1 MYERSKERRIM
12 KNNLLLGKST
22 VRPVMNTLYLGG
34 ARCEKS
40 NFMKKNIKNLAM
52 KSIADSREAKL
63 TAVESAGW
71 LTSKNIRTVCGKASD
86 ETGAANLIVLDL
98 MDDIYNDTKE
108 TLLKGDYRV
117 LHCNVMDNIY
127 NPFTYM
133 KTDESILNFA
143 DIIAKK
149 ANTKDLFWYTATR
162 RMLIEYLMHYK
173 ETGDLSDLSM
183 KALYDVCADG
193 SIEAYVDYRT
203 VCINCN
209 ENVGPTAA
217 HNVVLNLAAFLQ
229 PYKDLDG
236 TGAYMFDLPVLFTEN
251 KQALFLEMDVC
262 DTTPNL
268 MYNIMLSQLF
278 CNIAVRTKPL
288 EHELFFF
295 LDEVQAI
302 SLPVSNSYLFS
313 ELDRLNAVI
322 ITAVQSIKQVDV
334 IRDAFP
340 LILYAGTMN
349 DMDTACYL
357 KEIAKNSKK
366 TLKAR
371 LSGAYKDLLDEYR
384 LMRLNTDDIYI
395 IEQNKPI
402 IKDKKL
408 AYEN

>member
-1 MYERSKERRIM
+1 MNS
-12 KNNLLLGKST
+12 NLLLGENT
-22 VRPVMNTLYLGG
+22 IHPATNTLYLGSVG
-34 ARCEKS
+34 CGKS
-40 NFMKKNIKNLAM
+40 NFMKRNI
-52 KSIADSREAKL
+52 EAQ
-63 TAVESAGW
+63 TE
-71 LTSKNIRTVCGKASD
+71 
-86 ETGAANLIVLDL
+86 ANLVILDVR
-98 MDDIYNDTKE
+98 DDIYNATKD
-108 TLLKGDYRV
+108 TLLQNGYRV
-117 LHCNVMDNIY
+117 LHCNAMDNVY

-149 ANTKDLFWYTATR
+149 ANTKDLFWYAAAR
-162 RMLIEYLMHYK
+162 RILIEYLMHYK

-183 KALYDVCADG
+183 KALYDVCMDG

-203 VCINCN
+203 VYINCN

-251 KQALFLEMDVC
+251 KQALFLEMDAC

-268 MYNIMLSQLF
+268 MYNIMLSQLLH
-278 CNIAVRTKPL
+278 NITGRTKPL
-288 EHELFFF
+288 EHELLFF
-295 LDEVQAI
+295 LDEVQTI
-302 SLPVSNSYLFS
+302 SLPVLSRM
-313 ELDRLNAVI
+313 EELNAAI
-322 ITAVQSIKQVDV
+322 ITAAQSIKQVDT
-334 IRDAFP
+334 IHSIFF

-349 DMDTACYL
+349 DMDTARYL

-366 TLKAR
+366 TLKTR

-384 LMRLNTDDIYI
+384 LVRLNADDIYI
-395 IEQNKPI
+395 IEQGKPI

-408 AYEN
+408 AYKD

>member
-1 MYERSKERRIM
+1 MNSS
-12 KNNLLLGKST
+12 LLLGENT
-22 VRPVMNTLYLGG
+22 IHPATNTLYLGSVG
-34 ARCEKS
+34 CGKS
-40 NFMKKNIKNLAM
+40 NFMKRNI
-52 KSIADSREAKL
+52 EAQ
-63 TAVESAGW
+63 TE
-71 LTSKNIRTVCGKASD
+71 
-86 ETGAANLIVLDL
+86 ANLVILDVR
-98 MDDIYNDTKE
+98 DDIYNATKD
-108 TLLKGDYRV
+108 TLLQNGYCV
-117 LHCNVMDNIY
+117 LHCNAMDNVY

-149 ANTKDLFWYTATR
+149 ANTKDLFWYAATR

-183 KALYDVCADG
+183 KALHDVCADG
-193 SIEAYVDYRT
+193 SIEAYVD
-203 VCINCN
+203 

-229 PYKDLDG
+229 PYKDLDSAG
-236 TGAYMFDLPVLFTEN
+236 TYMIDLPVLFTES

-278 CNIAVRTKPL
+278 CNITGRTKPL
-288 EHELFFF
+288 EHELLFF
-295 LDEVQAI
+295 LDEVQTI
-302 SLPVSNSYLFS
+302 SLPVLSRM
-313 ELDRLNAVI
+313 EELNAVI
-322 ITAVQSIKQVDV
+322 ITAAQSIKQMDT
-334 IRDAFP
+334 IHSIFF

-349 DMDTACYL
+349 DMDTARYL

-366 TLKAR
+366 TLKTW

-384 LMRLNTDDIYI
+384 LVRLNADDIYI
-395 IEQNKPI
+395 IEQGEPI

-408 AYEN
+408 AYKD